1 MMAENPR
8 NNYGKNSYLAALAGV
23 DPVVEAGGLVPAH
36 PAQHAVVPV
45 KLCKERNILIDVKMY
60 IVKLK

>member
-23 DPVVEAGGLVPAH
+23 DAVVEAGGLVPAH

-45 KLCKERNILIDVKMY
+45 KL
-60 IVKLK
+60 

>member
-8 NNYGKNSYLAALAGV
+8 NNYGKNCSYLAALAGV
-23 DPVVEAGGLVPAH
+23 DAVVEAGGLVPAH

-45 KLCKERNILIDVKMY
+45 KLCKKKI
-60 IVKLK
+60 